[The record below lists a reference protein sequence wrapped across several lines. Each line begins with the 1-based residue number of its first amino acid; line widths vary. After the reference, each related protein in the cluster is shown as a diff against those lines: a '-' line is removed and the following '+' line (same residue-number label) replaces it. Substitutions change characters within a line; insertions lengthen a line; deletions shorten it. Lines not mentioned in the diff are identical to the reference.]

1 MKTKM
6 RMISMVT
13 VMLLILVSG
22 CTTTAAPTPD
32 LAATIAVNVAV
43 EQTMAA
49 LQTQS
54 AVTQTAY
61 ALQNPTETATPQA
74 TATSEFTATPEKVT
88 LTLSKDTYC
97 RNGIFAKSPFVAL
110 MTAGQTIDVLAV
122 DPNNEAYYVVEPNHT
137 FTYCWL
143 WGEFA
148 TVNGDTSTL
157 PIYTPQ
163 PLPTPTRTPTVGP
176 EFSASYVGLQS
187 CGADYYL
194 RFFIKNTG
202 PKTWQAVLIDITDN
216 ANLTKTSFSSTSFV
230 DYTGCAAGATESD
243 LFPGEASNVAA
254 YPAGKFSYDPTGHS
268 MTAVIQVCQ
277 TDAPGGC
284 NPKIINFTP

>member
-1 MKTKM
+1 MNFNK
-6 RMISMVT
+6 RIISMIT
-13 VMLLILVSG
+13 LMLLILASG

-54 AVTQTAY
+54 AVTQLAY
-61 ALQNPTETATPQA
+61 EQQHPTETPTPQA

-110 MTAGQTIDVLAV
+110 MSAGQTYDVLAV
-122 DPNNEAYYVVEPNHT
+122 DPNNEAYYVVEPKHT
-137 FTYCWL
+137 FTYCWV

-148 TVNGDTSTL
+148 TVNGDKSSL
-157 PIYTPQ
+157 PVYTPQ

-176 EFSASYVGLQS
+176 DYSASYVGLQT

-202 PKTWQAVLIDITDN
+202 SKTWQALQINITDN
-216 ANLTKTSFSSTSFV
+216 TNNVTTAFSNTAFI
-230 DYTGCAAGATESD
+230 DYTGCGAGVTEDD
-243 LFPGEASNVAA
+243 LVPGESSNVAA
-254 YPAGKFSYDPTGHS
+254 YPGGKFSYDPTGHS

-284 NPKIINFTP
+284 NPKVINFTP

>member
-148 TVNGDTSTL
+148 TVSGDTSTL

-202 PKTWQAVLIDITDN
+202 SKTWQAVLIDITDN

-230 DYTGCAAGATESD
+230 DYTGCATGATESD
-243 LFPGEASNVAA
+243 LFPGESSNVAA